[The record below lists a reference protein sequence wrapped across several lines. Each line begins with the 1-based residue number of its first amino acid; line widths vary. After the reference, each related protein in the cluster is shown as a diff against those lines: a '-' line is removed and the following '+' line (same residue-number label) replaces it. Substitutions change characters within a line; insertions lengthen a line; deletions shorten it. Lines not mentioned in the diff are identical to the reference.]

1 MRVLER
7 FVEPERDCVY
17 LPDRQAR
24 LETFLMLDVSPE
36 ELEVMLGHGYRRF
49 GPSYFRPAC
58 RSCDGCDSLRIPLA
72 TFAPSASQRRAAKK
86 CARYRRVVGMPVVD
100 DARLAL
106 YRKWHFDRE
115 QARGWDHNP
124 IDAQGYAIQLAFPHP
139 AAREVTFWDGEAL
152 VGVGL
157 WDETPNASSAVFFF
171 SDPDRARDSLG
182 VANVVLG
189 IEAARDA
196 GKTHVYLGYRVEG
209 CASLE
214 YKGRFLPHE
223 QLQGRPSLRDVPR
236 WSSKTS

>member
-58 RSCDGCDSLRIPLA
+58 RSCDACDSLRIPVA
-72 TFAPSASQRRAAKK
+72 TFAPKESQRRAAKK
-86 CARYRRVVGMPVVD
+86 CARYRREVSAPVVD
-100 DARLAL
+100 DQRLEL
-106 YRKWHFDRE
+106 YRKWHRNRE
-115 QARGWDHNP
+115 HERGWEENP

-139 AAREVTFWDGEAL
+139 AASEVTFWDGEEL

-157 WDETPNASSAVFFF
+157 WDETPHASSAVFFF
-171 SDPDRARDSLG
+171 SDPDRSRDSLG

-189 IEAARDA
+189 IEAAKAA
-196 GKTHVYLGYRVEG
+196 GKEHVYLGYRVEG
-209 CASLE
+209 CASLA
-214 YKGRFLPHE
+214 YKSRFGPHE
-223 QLQGRPSLRDVPR
+223 QLQGRPSLREPSK

>member
-7 FVEPERDCVY
+7 FVESERDCVY
-17 LPDRQAR
+17 LPEKRAR
-24 LETFLMLDVSPE
+24 LETFLMLDVSPQ
-36 ELEVMLGHGYRRF
+36 ELEAMLGHGYRRF

-58 RSCDGCDSLRIPLA
+58 RECDACDSLRIPIA
-72 TFAPSASQRRAAKK
+72 SFTPSTSQRRAAKK
-86 CARYRRVVGMPVVD
+86 CARYRREVSTPVVD
-100 DARLAL
+100 EQRLAL
-106 YRKWHFDRE
+106 YRKWHRDRE
-115 QARGWDHNP
+115 DERGWDENP

-139 AAREVTFWDGEAL
+139 AAREVSFWDGEEL

-182 VANVVLG
+182 VANIVLG
-189 IEAARDA
+189 IESARAA
-196 GKTHVYLGYRVEG
+196 GKTHVYLGYRVQG

-214 YKGRFLPHE
+214 YKGRFGPHE
-223 QLQGRPSLRDVPR
+223 QLQGRPSLRDPSR